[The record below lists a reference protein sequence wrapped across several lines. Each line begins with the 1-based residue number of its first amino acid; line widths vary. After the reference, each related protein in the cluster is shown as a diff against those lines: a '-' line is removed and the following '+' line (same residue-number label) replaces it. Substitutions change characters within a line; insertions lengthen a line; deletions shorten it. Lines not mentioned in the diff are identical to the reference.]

1 MRGFR
6 LGGPPRIAKAGC
18 PTSSSYTRLI
28 GLLDGI
34 KRLLS
39 GAESEAEGEEPVAT
53 PQGDDERETSTNA
66 QVGGASGQPWPGND
80 ED

>member
-1 MRGFR
+1 
-6 LGGPPRIAKAGC
+6 
-18 PTSSSYTRLI
+18 
-28 GLLDGI
+28 LLDGI

-39 GAESEAEGEEPVAT
+39 GAKSEAEGEEPVST
-53 PQGDDERETSTNA
+53 PPGDDERETSTNA